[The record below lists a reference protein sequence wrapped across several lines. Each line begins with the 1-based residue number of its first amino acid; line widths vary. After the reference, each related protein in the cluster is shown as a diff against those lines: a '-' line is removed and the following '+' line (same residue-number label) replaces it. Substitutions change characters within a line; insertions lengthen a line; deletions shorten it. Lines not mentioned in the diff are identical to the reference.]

1 MPIMTSIDSPIH
13 WGNRLRQ
20 LLQQQRNLKQLALA
34 NAIGVEEST
43 ISRWLAGGNIKMSHL
58 ITLCNF
64 LDVSLDW
71 LIMGRGSPV
80 RHKTGQ
86 EDDGLLDSLPVEIK
100 QDIRNLVTKLTIQSD
115 ETQ

>member
-1 MPIMTSIDSPIH
+1 MTSIDSPTH

-20 LLQQQRNLKQLALA
+20 LLREQQNLKQLALA

-58 ITLCNF
+58 IALCNF
-64 LDVSLDW
+64 LDVSSDW

-80 RHKTGQ
+80 LHKANR
-86 EDDGLLDSLPVEIK
+86 ENNALLEALPQEIK
-100 QDIRNLVTKLTIQSD
+100 QDIHNLITKLTIQPD
-115 ETQ
+115 EMQ